1 MKNNSLK
8 KIVYTLIVFIQ
19 VALIIAVF
27 IVQDLTSKKAGVM
40 RHIYTRRYQL
50 EESIFTSY
58 NLNILSTLS
67 ILLSFIL
74 IFLILYN
81 IKNNKSK
88 FYIIQLII
96 SLLISIMVFLVIKL
110 NYFVNMMAY
119 QYFIMVFLV
128 VLFLQAII
136 LLFAKNLYN

>member
-1 MKNNSLK
+1 MKNNLLK
-8 KIVYTLIVFIQ
+8 KILYTLVVFIQ
-19 VALIIAVF
+19 IALIIAVF

-58 NLNILSTLS
+58 NLNILSILS
-67 ILLSFIL
+67 ILLSLIFIL
-74 IFLILYN
+74 LIVYN

-88 FYIIQLII
+88 FCKIQLII
-96 SLLISIMVFLVIKL
+96 SLVISIMMFIVIKL

-119 QYFIMVFLV
+119 PYFIMVFLI
-128 VLFLQAII
+128 VLFLQGIV
-136 LLFAKNLYN
+136 LLFLKI

>member
-1 MKNNSLK
+1 MKNNLLK
-8 KIVYTLIVFIQ
+8 KILYTLVVFIQ
-19 VALIIAVF
+19 IALIIAVF

-58 NLNILSTLS
+58 NLNILSILS
-67 ILLSFIL
+67 ILLSLIFIL
-74 IFLILYN
+74 LIIYN

-88 FYIIQLII
+88 FCKIQLII
-96 SLLISIMVFLVIKL
+96 SLVISIMIFIVIKL

-119 QYFIMVFLV
+119 PYFIMVFLL
-128 VLFLQAII
+128 VLFLQGII
-136 LLFAKNLYN
+136 LLFLKI

>member
-8 KIVYTLIVFIQ
+8 KILYTLIAFIQ
-19 VALIIAVF
+19 VALIITVF

-58 NLNILSTLS
+58 NLNVLSILS
-67 ILLSFIL
+67 ILLSLIL
-74 IFLILYN
+74 IFLVLYN

-96 SLLISIMVFLVIKL
+96 SLLISIMVFIVIKL

-119 QYFIMVFLV
+119 PYFIIVFLV
-128 VLFLQAII
+128 VLFLQLII
-136 LLFAKNLYN
+136 LLFSKNL